1 MSTNGAALSI
11 LSLRGYNLSTAEIA
25 ASVPR
30 NKALRIWLW
39 SLAALIFIMAVVG
52 GATRL
57 TESGLSITEWKPI
70 SGIVPPL
77 NDADWHNEFEHYKL
91 IPQYSEVFP
100 NMDLN
105 GFKFIFFWEW
115 SHRLLG
121 RMIGAATFLPLVFF
135 WAKGFLS
142 NGLKVKLLAVLA
154 LGGLQGFIGW
164 WMVQS
169 GLSGRVE
176 VAQERL
182 ALHLLLA
189 SITFAAIVW
198 IASSLDRRDPALDR
212 PPPVIL
218 RFLASLTVL
227 AVLSQICLGGLVA
240 GLRAGRA
247 YNTWPLMDGML
258 VPPLNQLT
266 ALTPIWRNFA
276 DNMLMVQFQHRMMAY
291 GLLILAIFQAS
302 CASYLMKRGIEAQR
316 AAAIVCLVMI
326 QAMIGIIT
334 LLYAVPLWA
343 GLLHQAF
350 AMIVLGTAVF
360 HAQSLRGAVRAN
372 PEKECVIKR

>member
-1 MSTNGAALSI
+1 MPDLLNASTNGVVLSI
-11 LSLRGYNLSTAEIA
+11 LSLRGYNLVLDDTLA
-25 ASVPR
+25 AAVPR
-30 NKALRIWLW
+30 NKALRLWLW
-39 SLAALIFIMAVVG
+39 SLAVFVFTMVIVG

-70 SGIVPPL
+70 SGIIPPL
-77 NDADWHNEFEHYKL
+77 NEADWHSEFEHYKQ
-91 IPQYSEVFP
+91 IPQYSKVFP
-100 NMDLN
+100 DMDLN

-121 RMIGAATFLPLVFF
+121 RLIGAATFLPLVFF

-142 NGLKVKLLAVLA
+142 NRLKVQLLAVLA

-198 IASSLDRRDPALDR
+198 IASSLKQRDPA
-212 PPPVIL
+212 PTGSSPVVL

-258 VPPLNQLT
+258 VPPFDQLT
-266 ALTPIWRNFA
+266 ALTPIWRNLV

-291 GLLILAIFQAS
+291 GLLIIVFLQAL
-302 CASYLMKRGIEAQR
+302 CAWYLRTGGIEAKR
-316 AAAIVCLVMI
+316 ALWLLLLVMA
-326 QAMIGIIT
+326 QAGIGIIT
-334 LLYAVPLWA
+334 LIFAVPLWA

-360 HAQSLRGAVRAN
+360 HAQGLHNSPKTN
-372 PEKECVIKR
+372 W